1 MAIDPALLEI
11 LVCPVT
17 KQPVS
22 LLDSERLETLNQLI
36 ARGEVSSLNGKSV
49 ASPLHEALITRTGTT
64 VYPVEQGIPVML
76 EGEGID
82 VGNLAGFF

>member
-1 MAIDPALLEI
+1 MAIDPVLLQI

-22 LLDSERLETLNQLI
+22 LLDATRLDTLNQLI
-36 ARGEVSSLNGKSV
+36 ARKEVSNLNGDSV
-49 ASPLHEALITRTGTT
+49 ASPLQEALITRTGTT

-82 VGNLAGFF
+82 VGNLDGFY

>member
-1 MAIDPALLEI
+1 MAIDPTLLEI

-22 LLDSERLETLNQLI
+22 RLESSRLETLNQLI
-36 ARGEVSSLNGKSV
+36 AEGEVSNLSGEAV
-49 ASPLHEALITRTGTT
+49 ASPLQEALITRTGTT
-64 VYPVEQGIPVML
+64 VYPVEQGIPIML

-82 VGNLAGFF
+82 VENLAGF

>member
-1 MAIDPALLEI
+1 MAIDPTLLEI

-22 LLDSERLETLNQLI
+22 LLDSKRLDTLNQLI
-36 ARGEVSSLNGKSV
+36 VDGGVSSLNGESV
-49 ASPLHEALITRTGTT
+49 ASPLQEALITRTGTT
-64 VYPVEQGIPVML
+64 VYPVEQGIPIML

-82 VGNLAGFF
+82 VESLDGFF

>member
-1 MAIDPALLEI
+1 MAIDPTLLEI

-22 LLDSERLETLNQLI
+22 RLESSRLETLNQLI
-36 ARGEVSSLNGKSV
+36 AEGEVSNLSGEAV
-49 ASPLHEALITRTGTT
+49 ASPLQEALITRPGTT
-64 VYPVEQGIPVML
+64 VYPVEQGIPIML

-82 VGNLAGFF
+82 VENLAGF